1 MKERLDLIQERYNFL
16 CDELL
21 KPEIYEDYKK
31 MQTIS
36 KEKNSVEGIV
46 KAYKKY
52 NQVIQDIVA
61 AKEMSHDEEMR
72 EFALEELDRLSK
84 TKIELENKDELNQF
98 NKIYI
103 EKIKKIKIINY
114 NKGYTRIPRQY
125 YSYQ

>member
-36 KEKNSVEGIV
+36 KEKNSIEGIV

-52 NQVIQDIVA
+52 KCKIIFSQKGDVA
-61 AKEMSHDEEMR
+61 CIYCAFWILCIARDA
-72 EFALEELDRLSK
+72 FALCSNYCDRK
-84 TKIELENKDELNQF
+84 WF
-98 NKIYI
+98 F
-103 EKIKKIKIINY
+103 
-114 NKGYTRIPRQY
+114 
-125 YSYQ
+125 

>member
-1 MKERLDLIQERYNFL
+1 MKERLDIIQERYNFL

-36 KEKNSVEGIV
+36 KEKNSIEGIV

-61 AKEMSHDEEMR
+61 AIEMSHDEEMR
-72 EFALEELDRLSK
+72 EFALEELDR
-84 TKIELENKDELNQF
+84 
-98 NKIYI
+98 
-103 EKIKKIKIINY
+103 
-114 NKGYTRIPRQY
+114 
-125 YSYQ
+125 